1 MEKKVEIWLNIINKI
16 KTLFIKKKNVTN
28 KTEEKYLVTFN
39 TDFVYIPKMKDLTK
53 EELEL
58 VKKYINEINLD
69 SYESILTYSCEL
81 ISKSTLNTSIL
92 VEYLYNLKQIYLEL
106 KDKRYEKLL
115 EKTIELKILQ
125 AKSYLINEKLLKI
138 QQDVLLRTIAI
149 QEVNNKYNSLLYELL
164 GIFGENKKTKLKDL
178 KEKLSEALERMK
190 IFLITMEMQRLSID
204 KTLKDLLETVDLL
217 TINNVLKSINQDE
230 FNKKKLLTIKV
241 EKLEKIFKALFE
253 EELVDKEKL
262 TDLVKNFSN
271 QLEQELINRIS
282 VLEFEIDK
290 YVYQNKDKIPSIIE
304 DLKKIEITKERRE
317 ENLKK
322 LEKYQVIFN
331 LLKNQITEE
340 DKKLLY
346 EKKFY
351 TLVSNIDSWECR
363 LYRLWDEDF
372 EPVNPFPYI
381 KNQEEMRFYKEIFYE
396 EYQKFLDNKLVHDEF
411 TKEYMEIIKKIKEK
425 VNASNFIWWED
436 EYFLKIIFVVNYPE
450 LFKKEIMH
458 TISRYLNKIG
468 FKYDYQLFEYE
479 INEFLC
485 DTNNCIYIDKD
496 LVFTYL
502 KFVLIYM
509 VIDISKK
516 EHTWG
521 ADILATNL
529 LLLFGKYNSKKTLT
543 VEQETLKI
551 ENGIKRSVIDNRI
564 GNSKSLN
571 LIFTKLPHSL
581 IKGNLI
587 KMELP
592 KTLETF
598 EGLEC
603 LVRLDRIQELNIPA
617 GIKIITRNTLENF
630 VDNSTLYTGLRKV
643 SIEEGVLEIHEYA
656 FIDCMYLQ
664 EIYLPKSLKFIDKT
678 AFKNVY
684 LKKVYYHPDLI
695 DNLGYD
701 LFNESCI
708 KIEFIPV
715 YKYNNIAKEEKKITK
730 SR

>member
-1 MEKKVEIWLNIINKI
+1 VVWLNIINKI
-16 KTLFIKKKNVTN
+16 KLLFIKKKNVT
-28 KTEEKYLVTFN
+28 KKAEEKDLVTFN

-81 ISKSTLNTSIL
+81 ISKNTLNTSIL

-125 AKSYLINEKLLKI
+125 AKSYLVNEKLLKI

-149 QEVNNKYNSLLYELL
+149 QEVNSKYNSLLYELL
-164 GIFGENKKTKLKDL
+164 GIFGENKKNKLKDL

-190 IFLITMEMQRLSID
+190 IFLMTMEMQRLSID
-204 KTLKDLLETVDLL
+204 KTLKDLLETVNLL
-217 TINNVLKSINQDE
+217 DINNVLKSINQDE

-331 LLKNQITEE
+331 LFKNQITEE
-340 DKKLLY
+340 NKRLLY

-363 LYRLWDEDF
+363 LYRLWDENF
-372 EPVNPFPYI
+372 EPVNPFYYI
-381 KNQEEMRFYKEIFYE
+381 KNQEEMEFYKQIFYK
-396 EYQKFLDNKLVHDEF
+396 EYQKFLDNNLVLEEF
-411 TKEYMEIIKKIKEK
+411 RKDYAELIKKINDKVKE
-425 VNASNFIWWED
+425 SNFVWFENK
-436 EYFLKIIFVVNYPE
+436 YFLRMILIVNYPE
-450 LFKKEIMH
+450 FFKEKI
-458 TISRYLNKIG
+458 ISKISNYLKK
-468 FKYDYQLFEYE
+468 FQHHDYYQVFEYQPNQLGGKSQYVYINKKLVLDFVFANLYTYIKNE
-479 INEFLC
+479 IYNGNL
-485 DTNNCIYIDKD
+485 
-496 LVFTYL
+496 
-502 KFVLIYM
+502 
-509 VIDISKK
+509 
-516 EHTWG
+516 
-521 ADILATNL
+521 DILSICL
-529 LLLFGKYNSKKTLT
+529 LFLFGKYNSK
-543 VEQETLKI
+543 ETLILKNETLRI
-551 ENGIKRSVIDNRI
+551 ENGIKRVVADNDI
-564 GNSKSLN
+564 SNIETSN
-571 LIFTKLPHSL
+571 LIFTKLPSSFYENK
-581 IKGNLI
+581 II
-587 KMELP
+587 KMEFP
-592 KTLETF
+592 RTLETL
-598 EGLEC
+598 EGLEKFC
-603 LVRLDRIQELNIPA
+603 KLYYVQEANIPT
-617 GIKIITRNTLENF
+617 GIKKITAKKLAKF
-630 VDNSTLYTGLRKV
+630 AFIDVRKV
-643 SIEEGVLEIHEYA
+643 IIDEGVLEIDEFA
-656 FIDCMYLQ
+656 FHSCICLR
-664 EIYLPKSLKFIDKT
+664 EIYLPSSLKFIHKN
-678 AFKNVY
+678 AFNSN

-701 LFNESCI
+701 TFNELFNDFKVKPEL
-708 KIEFIPV
+708 IPV
-715 YKYNNIAKEEKKITK
+715 YGYNNIANEEKKITK
-730 SR
+730 IK